1 MERYANYDTFANVY
15 NRYCWP
21 HSAAV
26 FAVRRRSHHDPGR
39 GSRTAPR
46 SSRSPPPKVAIP
58 IASPM
63 LFATVSSNSSKGWIS
78 RLTNVTYVAPTPK
91 PTAPASPIHQ
101 WPLAGDHRP
110 RGKESE
116 SDRRH
121 NDLQDV
127 GGGRVRIHDGL
138 LSHASRTHHGRALC
152 DLHLAP
158 RITRLTIR
166 GDIGSRGVCSQP
178 PRTTI
183 PSIPDGCPGSS
194 GIRHSAPPAR
204 RSVPRVGRAE
214 ACVSALQRWPAPSL
228 GAKLGAKRPG
238 LPDLPTPPRKSRCF
252 QNTGSIARPIVPL
265 LPLEGR
271 FAASVWSEKAA
282 KRLDLYEE

>member
-1 MERYANYDTFANVY
+1 MFTDVVGSTRLIEAFGDAAWVDLRRWHDEARSKEPGMERYANYDTFANVY

-78 RLTNVTYVAPTPK
+78 RLTNVTPVAPTPK

-110 RGKESE
+110 RGK
-116 SDRRH
+116 
-121 NDLQDV
+121 
-127 GGGRVRIHDGL
+127 
-138 LSHASRTHHGRALC
+138 
-152 DLHLAP
+152 
-158 RITRLTIR
+158 
-166 GDIGSRGVCSQP
+166 
-178 PRTTI
+178 
-183 PSIPDGCPGSS
+183 
-194 GIRHSAPPAR
+194 
-204 RSVPRVGRAE
+204 
-214 ACVSALQRWPAPSL
+214 
-228 GAKLGAKRPG
+228 
-238 LPDLPTPPRKSRCF
+238 
-252 QNTGSIARPIVPL
+252 
-265 LPLEGR
+265 
-271 FAASVWSEKAA
+271 
-282 KRLDLYEE
+282 